1 MQEWAQRAWAKH
13 YPNQADEVAGREVAQ
28 VVKQVVGRQQT
39 TIHSGMDASVGAD
52 DAAHFFP
59 PSGLAFVSAVDP
71 YAAAA
76 ADAAWA
82 RQNHR
87 QYETDI
93 AFSSLQMPAAHPYA
107 MGVNSADA
115 KLLTSQTPNGD
126 FYHPPPAPPA
136 AATAAPARRSRQ
148 RLFLPLPCRYLAW
161 FLCAIA
167 SLAAAYFTISL
178 GVNFGPKRSSV
189 WLQAVYFALV
199 QVRGSG

>member
-1 MQEWAQRAWAKH
+1 M
-13 YPNQADEVAGREVAQ
+13 AQ

-39 TIHSGMDASVGAD
+39 TIHSGMDASIRAD
-52 DAAHFFP
+52 DDAEEFFP

-76 ADAAWA
+76 TADASWA
-82 RQNHR
+82 RRNHR

-107 MGVNSADA
+107 LGVKPADA
-115 KLLTSQTPNGD
+115 KLLTSQTPNAD
-126 FYHPPPAPPA
+126 FYPPHATPAL

-167 SLAAAYFTISL
+167 SLTAAYFTISL

-199 QVRGSG
+199 QVGREEKRKKEREREREKAKS